1 MKRQTIQSNIP
12 LYWFTYENNSIIMI
26 YLVSSWYIVK
36 YDTYDNKQDKI
47 NIIPKESIQQGYEDE
62 FSEKKILDSDCISSK
77 TSVWANCIFFRESD
91 FGCKKKFNTMNLSL
105 SFTSEISS
113 ATVWLL
119 YNCTRFQIY
128 FP

>member
-1 MKRQTIQSNIP
+1 MSLKSRWKDK
-12 LYWFTYENNSIIMI
+12 LYSLIYRCTGLHMRII
-26 YLVSSWYIVK
+26 VSSWYIVK

-47 NIIPKESIQQGYEDE
+47 NIIPKESIQQGYEDK

-119 YNCTRFQIY
+119 YNCTRFQIC